1 MTPAR
6 QYVSNYEGESMK
18 HLLILAILASFFSV
32 SAFAEGQTTT
42 ECPMMREANRR
53 VNTKLNLSKEAK
65 KPSQSNSSKAT
76 GI

>member
-1 MTPAR
+1 
-6 QYVSNYEGESMK
+6 MK
-18 HLLILAILASFFSV
+18 HLLILTILASFFSV

>member
-1 MTPAR
+1 
-6 QYVSNYEGESMK
+6 MK
-18 HLLILAILASFFSV
+18 HILILTILASFFSV
-32 SAFAEGQTTT
+32 SAFAEGQTNT

-65 KPSQSNSSKAT
+65 KPTQSNSSKAT